1 MRERYHHAR
10 RPGLRVGGSLGK
22 VLHVSGCHL
31 QMRILKIVCV
41 IREVFAVSVLENCLV
56 CS

>member
-1 MRERYHHAR
+1 MRERYYHAR